1 MVLPREDRRIF
12 DFDIP
17 VEPRGWQD
25 PLAESFMVESD
36 GGMFLTSIDVFF
48 KSKAT
53 SLPVSVEIRNMING
67 YPGQTT
73 IPFSIVTKN
82 PDEVNTSDDGSSAT
96 TFTFESPVYLEDK
109 HEYCFVVYTNSTDY
123 ECFISRMGETDL
135 ITGQTISGQPYAGSL
150 FMSQNASTWTAEQT
164 DDLKFNMR
172 VAKFNTTTAA
182 NIVFNNAHLPPK
194 KLQNN
199 SIETFSNQSFF
210 RVYSYSHGMYDNQ
223 SNVVIYGVEG
233 DKKNGVLTVAGSTT
247 GTPTAGTYNN
257 SGANWDSTGYTYSGT
272 GTGLKIDTITVNSG
286 NQISS
291 VTIKD
296 PGVGYTANESITINN
311 YDGSNN
317 ATITLSSVGD
327 TLGGF
332 PVDSINKVFSSIN
345 NYGIDSF
352 ACTPDLSSYHLSYTN
367 AVESTIAG
375 GDQAY
380 ATTNMYYDV
389 LHTMIPSLTYKDT
402 TLLSSVRRTGTN
414 SPEDNNLDSTFT
426 LRSKNEFITLN
437 DNNYF
442 ERPSIIAS
450 SINESEEQTGGTN
463 NKSFECR
470 LQFTS
475 ANQNLSPV
483 IDIGTIGCL
492 GIMNRINNIDSAND
506 LPGGSTGSMI
516 HVPSTEPDGDNNAMV
531 YITRKVN
538 LKNPAT
544 TLKVIA
550 DNYRPPESDLKFMF
564 KILKNDE
571 TTPIDDLGFEYFN
584 GDGEPDVVT
593 EKDARNFKEY
603 EYTAEGLPEFTGFV
617 VKIVG
622 QSSNTS
628 IVPLVTALRC
638 IALA

>member
-1 MVLPREDRRIF
+1 
-12 DFDIP
+12 
-17 VEPRGWQD
+17 
-25 PLAESFMVESD
+25 
-36 GGMFLTSIDVFF
+36 
-48 KSKAT
+48 
-53 SLPVSVEIRNMING
+53 
-67 YPGQTT
+67 
-73 IPFSIVTKN
+73 
-82 PDEVNTSDDGSSAT
+82 
-96 TFTFESPVYLEDK
+96 
-109 HEYCFVVYTNSTDY
+109 
-123 ECFISRMGETDL
+123 
-135 ITGQTISGQPYAGSL
+135 
-150 FMSQNASTWTAEQT
+150 
-164 DDLKFNMR
+164 
-172 VAKFNTTTAA
+172 
-182 NIVFNNAHLPPK
+182 
-194 KLQNN
+194 
-199 SIETFSNQSFF
+199 
-210 RVYSYSHGMYDNQ
+210 MYDTN

-233 DKKNGVLTVAGSTT
+233 DKNNGVLTVSGSTT

-257 SGANWDSTGYTYSGT
+257 SGNNYPSSTYNYSGN
-272 GTGLKIDTITVNSG
+272 GKGLIIDTITVNSG
-286 NQISS
+286 NQISG

-296 PGVGYTANESITINN
+296 PGVGYTANESVTINN
-311 YDGSNN
+311 YDGSGNT

-332 PVDSINKVFSSIN
+332 PIDAINKVFSGIA

-352 ACTPDLSSYHLSYTN
+352 ACTPDLSAYNLSYTN
-367 AVESTIAG
+367 AVESTIGG
-375 GDQAY
+375 GDNAF

-402 TLLSSVRRTGTN
+402 TLLASVRRTGTN
-414 SPEDNNLDSTFT
+414 SPEDSNLDSTYT
-426 LRSKNEFITLN
+426 LRSTNDFITLN

-442 ERPSIIAS
+442 ERPSIISS
-450 SINESEEQTGGTN
+450 SINEQEEQTGGTN

-470 LQFTS
+470 LQFNT

-506 LPGGSTGSMI
+506 LPGGSSGGVVYVS
-516 HVPSTEPDGDNNAMV
+516 SEEPDGDNNAMV

-544 TLKVIA
+544 SLKVIA
-550 DNYRPPESDLKFMF
+550 DNFRPPESDLKFMY

-593 EKDARNFKEY
+593 PRDARNFKEY
-603 EYTAEGLPEFTGFV
+603 EYTADGLPEFTGFV

-628 IVPLVTALRC
+628 IVPIVTALRC

>member
-1 MVLPREDRRIF
+1 
-12 DFDIP
+12 
-17 VEPRGWQD
+17 
-25 PLAESFMVESD
+25 
-36 GGMFLTSIDVFF
+36 
-48 KSKAT
+48 
-53 SLPVSVEIRNMING
+53 
-67 YPGQTT
+67 
-73 IPFSIVTKN
+73 
-82 PDEVNTSDDGSSAT
+82 
-96 TFTFESPVYLEDK
+96 
-109 HEYCFVVYTNSTDY
+109 
-123 ECFISRMGETDL
+123 
-135 ITGQTISGQPYAGSL
+135 
-150 FMSQNASTWTAEQT
+150 
-164 DDLKFNMR
+164 
-172 VAKFNTTTAA
+172 
-182 NIVFNNAHLPPK
+182 
-194 KLQNN
+194 
-199 SIETFSNQSFF
+199 
-210 RVYSYSHGMYDNQ
+210 
-223 SNVVIYGVEG
+223 
-233 DKKNGVLTVAGSTT
+233 
-247 GTPTAGTYNN
+247 
-257 SGANWDSTGYTYSGT
+257 
-272 GTGLKIDTITVNSG
+272 
-286 NQISS
+286 

-603 EYTAEGLPEFTGFV
+603 EYTAEGLPEFTGFA

>member
-1 MVLPREDRRIF
+1 
-12 DFDIP
+12 
-17 VEPRGWQD
+17 
-25 PLAESFMVESD
+25 
-36 GGMFLTSIDVFF
+36 
-48 KSKAT
+48 
-53 SLPVSVEIRNMING
+53 
-67 YPGQTT
+67 
-73 IPFSIVTKN
+73 
-82 PDEVNTSDDGSSAT
+82 
-96 TFTFESPVYLEDK
+96 
-109 HEYCFVVYTNSTDY
+109 
-123 ECFISRMGETDL
+123 MGETDL

-164 DDLKFNMR
+164 DDLKFNMK
-172 VAKFNTTTAA
+172 VAKFNTNATA
-182 NIVFNNAHLPPK
+182 NVVFNNTHLPPK

-210 RVYSYSHGMYDNQ
+210 RVYSYAHGMYDTT
-223 SNVVIYGVEG
+223 SNVLIYGVKG
-233 DKKNGVLTVAGSTT
+233 DKSNGVLTVTGSTS
-247 GTPTAGTYNN
+247 GTPSAGTYDN
-257 SGANWDSTGYTYSGT
+257 SGNNWDSTGYTYSGS
-272 GTGLKIDTITVNSG
+272 GTGLKIHTITVNSG

-327 TLGGF
+327 TLGGI
-332 PVDSINKVFSSIN
+332 PVDAINKNFASIT

-352 ACTPDLSSYHLSYTN
+352 ACTPSLGAYNLSYTN
-367 AVESTIAG
+367 AVESTIG
-375 GDQAY
+375 GGESAY

-414 SPEDNNLDSTFT
+414 SPESIALDSTYT
-426 LRSKNEFITLN
+426 LRSTNDFITLN

-450 SINESEEQTGGTN
+450 SINEQERQTGGTN
-463 NKSFECR
+463 SKSFECR
-470 LQFTS
+470 LQFNTS
-475 ANQNLSPV
+475 NQNLSPV
-483 IDIGTIGCL
+483 IDIGTVGCL
-492 GIMNRINNIDSAND
+492 GIMNRINDIDSAND

-516 HVPSTEPDGDNNAMV
+516 YVPSTEPDGDNNAMV

-584 GDGEPDVVT
+584 TNGDPDVVT